1 VRRRWLALGLTALLV
16 FALGIAIGRRT
27 ARSKQLEGRAAVT
40 ITVPAAAAGPGRPE
54 SERQA
59 DVRST
64 AHRRTPEGAVSAAS
78 AFVAAL
84 SGQAILDPATA
95 RRTLT
100 AIASS
105 ASREDLARAYESAAA
120 QARDQLGVRTASDP
134 DVVLRASSVGYRVDG
149 FHRGAATVS
158 VWRVGIVGSGGTV
171 SPRQSW
177 RTETLSLV
185 WEDGTWKVDALRS
198 SPGPTPPLARG
209 NVTPSGELFA
219 TIPTFEE
226 FTRELP

>member
-1 VRRRWLALGLTALLV
+1 M
-16 FALGIAIGRRT
+16 
-27 ARSKQLEGRAAVT
+27 T
-40 ITVPAAAAGPGRPE
+40 ITVPATGA
-54 SERQA
+54 ERGQRDRKRRS

-64 AHRRTPEGAVSAAS
+64 DRGRTPEGAVSAAT

-84 SGQAILDPATA
+84 SGPAILDPATA

-105 ASREDLARAYESAAA
+105 GSREDLARAYEVAAA
-120 QARDQLGVRTASDP
+120 HARDQLGVRATSDP
-134 DVVLRASSVGYRVDG
+134 GVFLRASSVGYRVDG

-185 WEDGTWKVDALRS
+185 WEDGTWKVDAVRS

-209 NVTPSGELFA
+209 NVTPPGELFA
-219 TIPTFEE
+219 AIPTFEE